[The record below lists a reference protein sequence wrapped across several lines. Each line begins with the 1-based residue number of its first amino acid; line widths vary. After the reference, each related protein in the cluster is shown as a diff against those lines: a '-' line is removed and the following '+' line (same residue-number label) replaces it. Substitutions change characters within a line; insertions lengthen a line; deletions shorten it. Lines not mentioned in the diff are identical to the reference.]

1 MNEED
6 RKLFRELMGDIKPHR
21 PAGRVELKQPAD
33 FKAKRAARR
42 RAEAF
47 PERIGSLPLTSRHYI
62 DEIDPLEVISF
73 VRSGIQHS
81 VYKQLRLGKMPIDA
95 TVDLHGHTVEE
106 AAATLVQFID
116 HCTDERLRLIL
127 VTHGHG
133 ALRGTPAV
141 LKSCLNRW
149 LRELEHVMAF
159 HSAQPKHGGSGATYV
174 LLRRG
179 KGVNDAL

>member
-6 RKLFRELMGDIKPHR
+6 RKLFRELMGDITPHR

-33 FKAKRAARR
+33 FKAKKAVRQ
-42 RAEAF
+42 RAESF

-73 VRSGIQHS
+73 VRGGIQHS
-81 VYKQLRLGKMPIDA
+81 VCKQLRLGKMPIDA
-95 TVDLHGHTVEE
+95 TVDLHGHTVDE
-106 AAATLVQFID
+106 AAETLVGFIEA
-116 HCTDERLRLIL
+116 CADEQERVVLIS
-127 VTHGHG
+127 HGHG

-149 LRELEHVMAF
+149 LRELEAVMAF

-179 KGVNDAL
+179 KGVDDGV